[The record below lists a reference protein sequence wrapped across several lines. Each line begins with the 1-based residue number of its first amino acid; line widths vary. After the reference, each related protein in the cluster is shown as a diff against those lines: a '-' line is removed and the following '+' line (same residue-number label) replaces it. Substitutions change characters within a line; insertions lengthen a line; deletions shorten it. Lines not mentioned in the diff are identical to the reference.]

1 MLIGDYIHYNYDN
14 FEQYGISFNT
24 PAQVNASQVF
34 KTQKKLL
41 KKLYPK
47 KRNKEQIQQLED
59 TLNLF
64 FAKEGTTVKN
74 KDWTERELEILQEAV
89 INIFQNTINLQSR
102 GVKDIN
108 YKDLNVF
115 MKETLST
122 IINMV
127 KTGSLSTPE
136 GNLSYEEVKKARKK
150 LGVKE
155 VEEGKDA
162 FKDYTKWEAIQQRL
176 KVIEQVRNAV
186 AANIKQGAT
195 EQEFIKKVEELNKAY
210 KELENKKENG
220 KFDLKTDKHQSFI
233 ELLNET
239 STYLKN
245 YTSSHMLGVV
255 GEEIPK
261 ITFAVANYMIANGVN
276 DLTKDIEDIVSD
288 ITGGVKYSRQKVA
301 RSAKQIDK
309 RRFIGGNNKEY
320 LEKTYNNAKLKLV
333 YTEDKIDANF
343 ALNENDFIPA
353 SIKNYDITNTNFS
366 ALKGTDILS
375 FIQDYP
381 VFANHYLNVTA
392 DHNDKHPSSSLL
404 DQAHETLK
412 QTIAL
417 HALAGGTW
425 SKKRGQDFS
434 REKMAEVFVVNYHG
448 NNKGKY
454 KIYFINDLLNKIE
467 KNLELLNIQVD
478 GVSDLMNPEW
488 KNDYVEGPKNFKTG
502 YKRIASM
509 LADINSRS
517 FSVQVNKEIFDKKEK
532 I

>member
-24 PAQVNASQVF
+24 PTQVNASQVF

-41 KKLYPK
+41 KRLYPK
-47 KRNKEQIQQLED
+47 KRNKEQVQQLED

-74 KDWTERELEILQEAV
+74 KDWTERELKILQEAV
-89 INIFQNTINLQSR
+89 INIFQNTIDLQSK

-108 YKDLNVF
+108 YEDLNVF
-115 MKETLST
+115 MEETLGT
-122 IINMV
+122 IVNMV

-136 GNLSYEEVKKARKK
+136 GNLSYEEVKRARRR
-150 LGVKE
+150 LGVKK
-155 VEEGKDA
+155 VEGEDA
-162 FKDYTKWEAIQQRL
+162 FKGYTKWEAIQQRL

-186 AANIKQGAT
+186 AADIKKGTT
-195 EQEFIKKVEELNKAY
+195 EREFIQKVEELNQAY
-210 KELENKKENG
+210 EELEDKKEDG
-220 KFDLKTDKHQSFI
+220 RFDLKTDKHQSFI

-239 STYLKN
+239 SAYLKN
-245 YTSSHMLGVV
+245 YTSSHMLGVT

-261 ITFAVANYMIANGVN
+261 ITFAVANYMIANEVN
-276 DLTKDIEDIVSD
+276 DLTKDIEDIVSG
-288 ITGGVKYSRQKVA
+288 IASGVNYSRKKA
-301 RSAKQIDK
+301 SRSAKQGDK

-320 LEKTYNNAKLKLV
+320 LNKTYNNAKLKLV

-343 ALNENDFIPA
+343 TFDENDIIPA
-353 SIKNYDITNTNFS
+353 SIKNYDIENTNFS
-366 ALKGTDILS
+366 VLKGADILS

-392 DHNDKHPSSSLL
+392 NHNDKHPSGSLL

-425 SKKRGQDFS
+425 GKKKDQDFS
-434 REKMAEVFVVNYHG
+434 REEMAEVFVVNYHG
-448 NNKGKY
+448 NNKGGY

-478 GVSDLMNPEW
+478 GVSDLINPEW
-488 KNDYVEGPKNFKTG
+488 KNKYVEGPKNFKTG

-509 LADINSRS
+509 LADINSKS
-517 FSVQVNKEIFDKKEK
+517 FSVQINEGVFDKKEK